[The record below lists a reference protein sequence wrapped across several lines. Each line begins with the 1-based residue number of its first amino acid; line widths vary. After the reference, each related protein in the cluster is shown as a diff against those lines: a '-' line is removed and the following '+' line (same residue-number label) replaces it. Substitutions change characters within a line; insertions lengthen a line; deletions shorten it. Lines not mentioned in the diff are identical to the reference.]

1 MSNTEA
7 ELKLRLADPACVDRL
22 LTAPLLKELSTQPP
36 SQQTLETTYY
46 DTANQSLLK
55 SRLSYRLR
63 LADGQ
68 WTATVKADG
77 TSDGGLHQRAE
88 YNVPVDSPLPGIEPF
103 LTTDIGSRLAEA
115 VGNLPLEPVFSTRF
129 ERHIIN
135 LLTAEGS
142 SIELAL
148 DDGDILAGDKQQK
161 ILELELELK
170 EGRPEA
176 LVCLGAAL
184 AEDFPLLPELDSKLY
199 RATVLAGLAD
209 ELGRDTPLP
218 LPLKKSSTALPAHQV
233 LGLVIIY
240 HIHEAIRAQQS
251 YLSSPDSIET
261 LHNFRVALRKLRALL
276 SFSKPL
282 LTAEDYTDWQN
293 KLTAYSKQLGS
304 IRDLD
309 VFGLAWDELAE
320 YMEKLLPTH
329 TAKPALAPLIDKKR
343 QNARAKLYDT
353 IASGQLTPILL
364 GLWAFMQR
372 QVSKAT
378 GAHMPSFKEFS
389 LERLADLLKEFLKS
403 GNTLDLTDLDAVH
416 ELRIAGKRLR
426 YTLDS
431 LAPAL
436 PDKAHLLSKRL
447 EKLQD
452 LLGRIQDVTF
462 TPPLLHELVKA
473 SSSRLTHQDA
483 GLITGWQLARS
494 LAAVDNWDRVWTK
507 VEKAAS
513 KVKKLKLYDEDAANK
528 RSPEM

>member
-1 MSNTEA
+1 
-7 ELKLRLADPACVDRL
+7 
-22 LTAPLLKELSTQPP
+22 
-36 SQQTLETTYY
+36 
-46 DTANQSLLK
+46 
-55 SRLSYRLR
+55 
-63 LADGQ
+63 
-68 WTATVKADG
+68 
-77 TSDGGLHQRAE
+77 
-88 YNVPVDSPLPGIEPF
+88 
-103 LTTDIGSRLAEA
+103 
-115 VGNLPLEPVFSTRF
+115 
-129 ERHIIN
+129 
-135 LLTAEGS
+135 
-142 SIELAL
+142 
-148 DDGDILAGDKQQK
+148 
-161 ILELELELK
+161 
-170 EGRPEA
+170 
-176 LVCLGAAL
+176 
-184 AEDFPLLPELDSKLY
+184 
-199 RATVLAGLAD
+199 
-209 ELGRDTPLP
+209 
-218 LPLKKSSTALPAHQV
+218 
-233 LGLVIIY
+233 
-240 HIHEAIRAQQS
+240 
-251 YLSSPDSIET
+251 
-261 LHNFRVALRKLRALL
+261 
-276 SFSKPL
+276 
-282 LTAEDYTDWQN
+282 
-293 KLTAYSKQLGS
+293 
-304 IRDLD
+304 
-309 VFGLAWDELAE
+309 
-320 YMEKLLPTH
+320 
-329 TAKPALAPLIDKKR
+329 
-343 QNARAKLYDT
+343 
-353 IASGQLTPILL
+353 
-364 GLWAFMQR
+364 MQR